1 MIFSQIFQI
10 PGLRKMN
17 IPNADSIFD
26 QNECNTIFRLFNK
39 FWMIKVYHN
48 IYLRKTLFF
57 EIFLKI
63 MVFFRIIPP

>member
-17 IPNADSIFD
+17 IPNSDSSFD
-26 QNECNTIFRLFNK
+26 QNVNAICRFFNK
-39 FWMIKVYHN
+39 FWITKMYHD

-57 EIFLKI
+57 EIFLEI
-63 MVFFRIIPP
+63 MVFFRMNPP